1 MRGATVGSHLFF
13 LELTMMIHVIFTTS
27 TGNTEH
33 VIGVLRKHFDDKG
46 IKVTTQRAEEAQP
59 EDLLKADV
67 LILACGTWNTGGSE
81 GQLHMRMDA
90 FLNGRAK
97 DIDLNG
103 KQVGLISLG
112 DERFY
117 FTGRATEHLIQF
129 VMNHN
134 GKVLG
139 SPLLIMN
146 DPIGQEEKVQ
156 KWGEKLLEQLQTCPA

>member
-1 MRGATVGSHLFF
+1 MNSL
-13 LELTMMIHVIFTTS
+13 HVIFTTS

-33 VIGVLRKHFDDKG
+33 IVGVLRKFCDEKG
-46 IKVTTQRAEEAQP
+46 IAITTQRAEEAQP
-59 EDLLKADV
+59 EDLLKGDA

-90 FLNGRAK
+90 LLNGRAK
-97 DIDLNG
+97 DVDLKG
-103 KQVGLISLG
+103 KQVGLIALG
-112 DERFY
+112 DERYY

-134 GKVLG
+134 GKMLG

-146 DPIGQEEKVQ
+146 DPSGQEEKVI
-156 KWGEKLLEQLQTCPA
+156 KWGDKILDLFVSSNV